1 MKWSVFYKE
10 FLELAEI
17 NGFDSSD
24 VEDQKSKIKKW
35 WDNGYSLQESIEIF
49 TDMMD

>member
-24 VEDQKSKIKKW
+24 VEDHKSKIKKW
-35 WDNGYSLQESIEIF
+35 WEKGYSLQESIELF